1 MGALA
6 GSTLVDCVHYKT
18 ANFQTNPR
26 AKKNNKNNYNILL
39 VAWVKMP
46 GGNRLQMYLK
56 DL

>member
-6 GSTLVDCVHYKT
+6 GNTLVDCVHYKT

-26 AKKNNKNNYNILL
+26 AKKNNYNILL